1 MQTELL
7 KESLMLSNMS
17 FFSVTSHDGV
27 RLLHLRRAGFLL
39 LLRHRRVYHQPLQPR
54 HALLYLEG
62 VIRDRIERERRLPN
76 RWLADRSGR
85 VFRHPAQHDTV
96 SAGEL
101 KPIRCG

>member
-1 MQTELL
+1 ML
-7 KESLMLSNMS
+7 KQSLMLSILQH
-17 FFSVTSHDGV
+17 VTSHDGV

-39 LLRHRRVYHQPLQPR
+39 LFRHRRVDHQPLQPR
-54 HALLYLEG
+54 HALLYLKR
-62 VIRDRIERERRLPN
+62 VIPDRIERERRLPD

-96 SAGEL
+96 SAENSR

>member
-1 MQTELL
+1 ML
-7 KESLMLSNMS
+7 KELMLLVSMS
-17 FFSVTSHDGV
+17 FFSSSHDGV
-27 RLLHLRRAGFLL
+27 RLLHLHRPGFLL
-39 LLRHRRVYHQPLQPR
+39 LLRHGRVHHQPLQPR
-54 HALLYLEG
+54 HALLYLKR
-62 VIRDRIERERRLPN
+62 VIPDRIERERRLPD